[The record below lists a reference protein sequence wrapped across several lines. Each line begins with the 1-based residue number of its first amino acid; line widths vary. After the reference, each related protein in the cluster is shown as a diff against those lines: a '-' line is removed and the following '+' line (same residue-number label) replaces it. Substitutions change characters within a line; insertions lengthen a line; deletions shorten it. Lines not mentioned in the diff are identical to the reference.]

1 MGFVISSLNGLL
13 PLLEFIN
20 YLLLMLALVIYLVSS
35 NPLLLLDLNLLCCE
49 SSTSETPAEQPS
61 GDNSSKEADNNSN
74 SPSEQQEQ
82 AATQAETGGDTSTSG
97 DTSASPVPE
106 SSSSEGVATV
116 PSAAP
121 SEGAAETVSGEIQP
135 EEVQEA
141 SQSGGFASWSLAVD
155 YTQVHLGLIVLL
167 VNGLPFLSLNLAWLF
182 GSMTRSSRKKLSKWL
197 EQKEITGGFPLQPP
211 NLPATADP
219 SSTTPQAGG
228 VSEGQVNTNSSGTSK
243 SMQLTIKR
251 VYKLLGLDL
260 SVHSNAV
267 LDALRIYFN
276 KNEVTLFQKNSN
288 NKFERVNLER
298 VVESIVA
305 KLKAQRSEKKGKK
318 SGLNG

>member
-35 NPLLLLDLNLLCCE
+35 NPLLLLDSNLLCCE

-106 SSSSEGVATV
+106 SSSSDGVGT
-116 PSAAP
+116 AP

-155 YTQVHLGLIVLL
+155 YTQVNLGLIIIL
-167 VNGLPFLSLNLAWLF
+167 VNGVPFLSLNLAWLF

-197 EQKEITGGFPLQPP
+197 EQKEITGGFPLQSPESP
-211 NLPATADP
+211 TTATP
-219 SSTTPQAGG
+219 SPTTPQAGG
-228 VSEGQVNTNSSGTSK
+228 APEGQVNTGSSGASK
-243 SMQLTIKR
+243 SLQLTIKR

-288 NKFERVNLER
+288 NKYERVNL
-298 VVESIVA
+298 
-305 KLKAQRSEKKGKK
+305 
-318 SGLNG
+318 

>member
-1 MGFVISSLNGLL
+1 MGLAYLVISSLFGHL

-20 YLLLMLALVIYLVSS
+20 YLMLMLALVIYLVSS
-35 NPLLLLDLNLLCCE
+35 NPSLLWDLNLLCCE
-49 SSTSETPAEQPS
+49 SSTSETPADQS
-61 GDNSSKEADNNSN
+61 SDNNSKEEPSN

-82 AATQAETGGDTSTSG
+82 TAEQAENSG
-97 DTSASPVPE
+97 ETATSPVSE
-106 SSSSEGVATV
+106 AAGSEGVAN
-116 PSAAP
+116 
-121 SEGAAETVSGEIQP
+121 GEIQP
-135 EEVQEA
+135 EEVQEKSA
-141 SQSGGFASWSLAVD
+141 NGQFFSWNLSVD
-155 YTQVHLGLIVLL
+155 YTQVNLGLIVLL
-167 VNGLPFLSLNLAWLF
+167 VNGVPFLTLNLAWLF

-197 EQKEITGGFPLQPP
+197 EQKEITGGFPLQSPEAP
-211 NLPATADP
+211 TTAVP
-219 SSTTPQAGG
+219 SSPTPQAGG
-228 VSEGQVNTNSSGTSK
+228 APEGQVSTNSSGSSK

-276 KNEVTLFQKNSN
+276 KNEVTLFQKNAN

-305 KLKAQRSEKKGKK
+305 RLKAQRSEKKGKNK
-318 SGLNG
+318 GLSG